1 MGMNGNIILRYCS
14 IFYNLNLGCKMKFNH
29 VITLLLFLGT
39 FSQSFAGDGFL
50 LKREVALKSGKSLSL
65 AYLNTTIQDS
75 VGERVIAKRPGLSF
89 MSSAV
94 IPGAGQY
101 YNGSLKKAVGFLI
114 AEIGL
119 LWGYSI
125 LQENA
130 NDKVDEY
137 EIFADENW
145 NYDAWIASGDTMGG
159 HNIFTNPN
167 TLAPVKSNEYYENI
181 GKYDQFNTG
190 WVDVVPDKDDT
201 EKRQKYRN
209 IQQDANNLFSL
220 ATTIASTVILN
231 HIISAAEAVYTAKKL
246 NDAASMTISL
256 KAIPIKTQGRING
269 LLSLTIVW

>member
-14 IFYNLNLGCKMKFNH
+14 IFYKLNLECKMKFNH

-39 FSQSFAGDGFL
+39 FSQSFAGEGFL
-50 LKREVALKSGKSLSL
+50 LKREVTLKSGKSLSL
-65 AYLNTTIQDS
+65 VYLNTTIQDS

-119 LWGYSI
+119 LWGYST
-125 LQENA
+125 LQGNA

-137 EIFADENW
+137 ETFADENW
-145 NYDAWIASGDTMGG
+145 NYDDWIASGDTTGG
-159 HNIFTNPN
+159 HNIVRNPN

-190 WVDVVPDKDDT
+190 WVDVVPDEDDT

-220 ATTIASTVILN
+220 ATTVASTVMLN
-231 HIISAAEAVYTAKKL
+231 HILSAAEAVYSAKKL

-256 KAIPIKTQGRING
+256 KAIPMKTQGRING